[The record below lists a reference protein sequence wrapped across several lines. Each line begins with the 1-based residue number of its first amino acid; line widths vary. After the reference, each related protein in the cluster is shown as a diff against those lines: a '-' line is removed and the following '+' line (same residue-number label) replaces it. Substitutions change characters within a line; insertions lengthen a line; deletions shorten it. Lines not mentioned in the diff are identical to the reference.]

1 MTLSHRRPTVHAARS
16 ERGETL
22 IELMATVV
30 LMGIGIVAIVG
41 ALIGVMQTSSH
52 HRRTTRAGNE
62 TVNVVEYIRKQSY
75 QTCATATTYSLPTA
89 PPRYTYTVTSVK
101 WLQSATA
108 STPVWIASG
117 SVGCN
122 ATSDTGAQQITVKVS
137 TNTGPP
143 ASRTLTLVK
152 RQKLCP
158 TTGLQDC

>member
-1 MTLSHRRPTVHAARS
+1 MTLSHRRPAVPHARS

-41 ALIGVMQTSSH
+41 ALIGVMQTSSQ

-62 TVNVVEYIRKQSY
+62 TVNVVEYIRKQDY
-75 QTCATATTYSLPTA
+75 KTCASTSSYTLPTA
-89 PPRYTYTVTSVK
+89 PPRYSYTVTSVK
-101 WLQSATA
+101 WLQSNTSAA
-108 STPVWIASG
+108 PVWIAPG
-117 SVGCN
+117 GGCTASN
-122 ATSDTGAQQITVKVS
+122 DTGAQQITIRVS
-137 TNTGPP
+137 TTAGPP